1 MHEREQVRV
10 RHAAG
15 VSPRMREQVRMR
27 RAAQTQGREQ
37 FFGVGSS
44 FLLWVLGTQM
54 QTVRVAE
61 HAIFITDKNDHDLK
75 H

>member
-1 MHEREQVRV
+1 MSPCMREQVRV
-10 RHAAG
+10 CCAAQ
-15 VSPRMREQVRMR
+15 VQAQVREQLS
-27 RAAQTQGREQ
+27 
-37 FFGVGSS
+37 GVGSS

-61 HAIFITDKNDHDLK
+61 HAIFITNKNNHDLK